1 MNLYDH
7 IIFNNGGSSQ
17 TVNIAIDEN
26 TSGFYISGR
35 YGTKYQV
42 KSYSYK

>member
-1 MNLYDH
+1 MEK
-7 IIFNNGGSSQ
+7 IFIRLKKGVSSK
-17 TVNIAIDEN
+17 TVDIAIDEN

-35 YGTKYQV
+35 SGTKYQV